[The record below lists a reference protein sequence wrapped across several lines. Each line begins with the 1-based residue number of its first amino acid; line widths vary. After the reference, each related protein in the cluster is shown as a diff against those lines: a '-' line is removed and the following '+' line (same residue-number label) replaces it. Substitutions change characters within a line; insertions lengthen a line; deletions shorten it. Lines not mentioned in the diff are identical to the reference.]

1 MGNHSDG
8 WPQPWSGAKGGG
20 KIFVFPLLLFRG
32 KRGEDKTADG
42 KMGGE
47 EGMEGGVYRVQYF
60 TAGGKSDKDALLFI
74 DYGKGL
80 HPLSDPKKG

>member
-1 MGNHSDG
+1 MRACPTLYTYTEGCLGNHSDG

-47 EGMEGGVYRVQYF
+47 EGMDGGLSCTVLHCR
-60 TAGGKSDKDALLFI
+60 GGKVIRMLFF
-74 DYGKGL
+74 L
-80 HPLSDPKKG
+80 